1 MRRRRRSIN
10 FGVKKDP
17 LLLRQ
22 LRDHSRML
30 GGLSAASFLSP
41 LSSCIVVKFA
51 THNIDEVEHLIHMTH
66 LYLFPTLPAEICISP
81 AIMMS
86 MSPHKKLRTD
96 YLVASPVA
104 AAKISLLASDMQSER
119 DLRLSLTDKMA
130 RTMM

>member
-1 MRRRRRSIN
+1 MN
-10 FGVKKDP
+10 ACTDT
-17 LLLRQ
+17 
-22 LRDHSRML
+22 
-30 GGLSAASFLSP
+30 A
-41 LSSCIVVKFA
+41 CIVVKFA
-51 THNIDEVEHLIHMTH
+51 TQNLDEVEHLIHMTH

-86 MSPHKKLRTD
+86 MSPRKKLRTD
-96 YLVASPVA
+96 FLVASPVA